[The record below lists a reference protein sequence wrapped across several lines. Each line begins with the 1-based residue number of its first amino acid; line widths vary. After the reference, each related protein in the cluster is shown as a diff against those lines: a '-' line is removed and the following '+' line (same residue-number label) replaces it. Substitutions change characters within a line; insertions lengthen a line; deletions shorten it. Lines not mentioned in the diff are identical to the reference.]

1 MLGAACKVVQGH
13 RPALAMPTVAESTV
27 QTRAAKGWWWWSV
40 VGTWARKR
48 IARSKMEPKVSGR
61 RRDRWVA
68 RAVDPESTQICAP
81 SASSGLLWPCF
92 MLFPLWAFDRHYGC
106 YCMPYYAC
114 DG

>member
-1 MLGAACKVVQGH
+1 MLGAVCKDVQGH
-13 RPALAMPTVAESTV
+13 RPALAMLTVAESTV
-27 QTRAAKGWWWWSV
+27 QTRAAEAWWWWSV

-81 SASSGLLWPCF
+81 SASRGHASCF
-92 MLFPLWAFDRHYGC
+92 SRFGNLTGIISVIAC
-106 YCMPYYAC
+106 YYAC